1 MNLRIEL
8 VCSFCEQKRPA
19 IAGHLSRGWQRCICK
34 LCLEEKSMVRNRR
47 DVLADLAPGKKNP
60 PR

>member
-1 MNLRIEL
+1 MTQRIEF
-8 VCSFCEQKRPA
+8 VCSFCEQGRPA
-19 IAGHLSRGWQRCICK
+19 IAGHLSRGWQRFICR
-34 LCLEEKSMVRNRR
+34 LCLEEKSKVRNRR